1 MIALLI
7 VPLLISG
14 FILLTKHPFHFYRLH
29 RYTGQLLYMKAAGY
43 GFFCVM
49 FAAFLAVILKS
60 LFADFHPVM
69 DFAKWSSFTKEDH
82 LNRMWS
88 WFIIISLT
96 SIAIG
101 YAWAYGAKVVYVVKF
116 IKALISDVNRKQAII
131 PKDIPKQ
138 LKLSVLAPL
147 MLESPLNSL
156 FFNSML
162 HKRSILVTLECGK
175 VYVGVVSRIAEPNE
189 TEAPTQEISLT
200 PVMSGYRHKDIK
212 RIYFIND
219 YANLADVDTNIIIPR
234 SNITHS
240 SWFNEDVHKQV
251 DDSFVGPRQPSD
263 SK

>member
-49 FAAFLAVILKS
+49 CAAFLAVILKA
-60 LFADFHPVM
+60 LFTDFHPVM
-69 DFAKWSSFTKEDH
+69 DFAKWTSFTKEDH

-88 WFIIISLT
+88 WFICISLT

-101 YAWAYGAKVVYVVKF
+101 YLWAYTAKAIYVVKF
-116 IKALISDVNRKQAII
+116 IKALVSDVNRKQAIV

-147 MLESPLNSL
+147 MLESPMNAL
-156 FFNSML
+156 FFHSML
-162 HKRSILVTLECGK
+162 YKKSILVTLDCGK

-189 TEAPTQEISLT
+189 TDAPTQEISLT
-200 PVMSGYRHKDIK
+200 PVMSGYRHKDTK

-219 YANLADVDTNIIIPR
+219 YANLAHVDTNINIPR

-263 SK
+263 S